1 MASPDCVPGSRRQ
14 PRILIVAGE
23 ASGDLHAANLIAA
36 IRARLPQAEFFGI
49 GGRRMR
55 EQGCRIL
62 VPCEEVSAMGLVEPL
77 LHLRPILRAFRR
89 LKRLLRSDE
98 PPDLL
103 ITIDF
108 QEFNLKLARAAKRAG
123 VPVLHYVSPQVWAWR
138 PGRTRKVA
146 ASVNKLAVIFPFEP
160 ACYDG
165 LELDVRYVGHPLL
178 DDLQPPMEPA
188 AFRQSHGLEPAAT
201 VVGLFPGSRQ
211 GEIRYNLGL
220 LADTARLLQQ
230 QRPELRFLLPVAPSL
245 QQEEIQRVLAGRG
258 VEVTLLTDASIYD
271 VAAACDAIA
280 SVSGTVTL
288 QIALV
293 GTPLVILYRAA
304 ELTYRVARRL
314 VKLPWIGLPN
324 IVAGRLVV
332 RELIQQEATPTA
344 LAAEIRRLLEDQD
357 YRRGVEQG
365 LAEIRSRMGEAGGS
379 ARIAQMAVEL
389 LSDDT
394 LENQ

>member
-1 MASPDCVPGSRRQ
+1 
-14 PRILIVAGE
+14 
-23 ASGDLHAANLIAA
+23 
-36 IRARLPQAEFFGI
+36 
-49 GGRRMR
+49 
-55 EQGCRIL
+55 
-62 VPCEEVSAMGLVEPL
+62 
-77 LHLRPILRAFRR
+77 
-89 LKRLLRSDE
+89 
-98 PPDLL
+98 
-103 ITIDF
+103 
-108 QEFNLKLARAAKRAG
+108 
-123 VPVLHYVSPQVWAWR
+123 
-138 PGRTRKVA
+138 
-146 ASVNKLAVIFPFEP
+146 
-160 ACYDG
+160 
-165 LELDVRYVGHPLL
+165 
-178 DDLQPPMEPA
+178 MEPA